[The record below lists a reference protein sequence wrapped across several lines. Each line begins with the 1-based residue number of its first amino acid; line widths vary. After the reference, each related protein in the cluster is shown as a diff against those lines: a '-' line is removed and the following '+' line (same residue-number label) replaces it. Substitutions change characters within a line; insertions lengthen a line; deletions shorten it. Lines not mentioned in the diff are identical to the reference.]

1 MPMFIML
8 CGLPA
13 SGKSTYAEDIKNKYG
28 NVVICSSD
36 AIREELTGDIN
47 NQDLNEEVFKVL
59 HRRIKDNLKAG
70 NNVIYDACNISSR
83 RRKHFVQTELKGI
96 KCTKICFVFATDYE
110 FCLKNNLKRDR
121 QVPEEVIKRMYMNWE
136 TPYYFE
142 GWEQIHVHRHT
153 NMIDG
158 LMEHRLQK
166 TVDFNQHN
174 SHHRFTLWE
183 HMIRAWKYIKNDDT
197 EVSFENADLRWAALY
212 HDCGKVFTQVFHNA
226 KGEPTE
232 EAHYYNHENVGA
244 YDCLCDYSKTLLTSV
259 LINLHM
265 KPYTWK
271 LEKTKQKYKKL
282 WGEQLYNMIMLLHKA
297 DVDSH

>member
-8 CGLPA
+8 CGLPG
-13 SGKSTYAEDIKNKYG
+13 SGKSTYAEKMKNNYE
-28 NVVICSSD
+28 NLVICSSD
-36 AIREELTGDIN
+36 AIREELTGNVN

-59 HRRIKDNLKAG
+59 YKRVKDNLKAG

-83 RRKHFVQTELKGI
+83 RRRHFVQTELKGI
-96 KCTKICFVFATDYE
+96 DCVKVCVVCATSYE
-110 FCLKNNLKRDR
+110 QCLTNNRSRAR

-183 HMIRAWKYIKNDDT
+183 HMIKAWEYIRNDDT
-197 EVSFENADLRWAALY
+197 EVSFENTDLRWAALY
-212 HDCGKVFTQVFHNA
+212 HDCGKVFTQVFHNV

-271 LEKTKQKYKKL
+271 LEKTRLKYKRL
-282 WGEQLYNMIMLLHKA
+282 WEESLYNMVMLLHEA
-297 DVDSH
+297 DIASH